1 MSPILVRPVRE
12 QLEHDRVIRLLQTRF
27 RRRFDVGINPGAERN
42 SPVGTGLAAVY
53 PDVVLVSQDRGRKV
67 MAVIEVETVESVNNL
82 EAMAEWIPFGRL
94 KSPFH
99 LYVPAA
105 MVDVARRLCSDS
117 NIPVAEI
124 HTYHWIGDEMRFLP
138 IYKAPAPPE
147 QAGQS
152 AGQDK
157 TQSGEEEIGGET
169 TQEKRTVTQTQI
181 ALPFLR
187 FTRDKRGYETTSLV
201 YAGRRDGRSRQRILY
216 WFRTP
221 PGVKVGRPAL
231 DEEAIRWI
239 EEHNPDIEFDWPK
252 ILEAQPAAA
261 APADDARTRRPRR
274 DRNRPRPPRSAATQS
289 GGAPQG
295 DRPKPPSA
303 ELGLRELELPELELR
318 NWNSQNRNR
327 RNRNSRNLRN
337 RNSGTGT
344 CGTGTSGTGTPR
356 TGTLEPEPWNPSNPK
371 SLRPSSSSRTR
382 KSRRRLPRRP
392 CLSSKTWDASSSR
405 ACARDMRSFWHALPS
420 AVEIMSASTRC
431 ARKPN
436 P

>member
-12 QLEHDRVIRLLQTRF
+12 QLEHDRVIRLLQTKF

-42 SPVGTGLAAVY
+42 SPVGTGPAAVY

-117 NIPVAEI
+117 KIPVAEI

-138 IYKAPAPPE
+138 IYKAPATAGSRSASPRAKTTKPE
-147 QAGQS
+147 R
-152 AGQDK
+152 
-157 TQSGEEEIGGET
+157 SGEEETGGET
-169 TQEKRTVTQTQI
+169 RQEKRTVTQTQI
-181 ALPFLR
+181 DLPFLR

-252 ILEAQPAAA
+252 ILEAQPTAAP
-261 APADDARTRRPRR
+261 PADDSRTRRR
-274 DRNRPRPPRSAATQS
+274 DAATADRPRTKRAPAAGAAQRDQPRTPARTE
-289 GGAPQG
+289 P
-295 DRPKPPSA
+295 
-303 ELGLRELELPELELR
+303 ETLPELDGTGTE
-318 NWNSQNRNR
+318 
-327 RNRNSRNLRN
+327 
-337 RNSGTGT
+337 SGTGT
-344 CGTGTSGTGTPR
+344 WNRNLGTGTS
-356 TGTLEPEPWNPSNPK
+356 EPEPWNRN
-371 SLRPSSSSRTR
+371 LWNRTLGTR
-382 KSRRRLPRRP
+382 SAQAFEQLTHPEAEEKIAPP
-392 CLSSKTWDASSSR
+392 AMPVEQIWDASSSR
-405 ACARDMRSFWHALPS
+405 VCARDTRSFWHASPS
-420 AVEIMSASTRC
+420 AVETTSASTRC